1 MSQDQP
7 TPEELTPPTSDRPRR
22 RPRPSSV
29 TQPQTAEQTSETEQT
44 SEASPETAASRI
56 NRRRERLA
64 ANAEQP
70 TSKKPPVTRQ
80 GAQEKPSAEEQG
92 SQNKLSVESQAEISK
107 PAASKSSSNKVLQT
121 VTQVVQSVFNVLKK
135 PIVGTKLYTNNKAR
149 LDAGWKQVQP
159 LVKLLEIL
167 WSKILKPLWNK
178 VIQPLW
184 SKILG
189 LLRPRLPQPLKTL
202 SDQLLTAIVLGPV
215 ILLWWLISS
224 VTSGSPVAQVPAA
237 PPVVVS
243 KPTVSAPVAPPMPTV
258 EAPEIAATVLEPEP
272 EEPQKEVLS
281 VQRQV
286 AEISDRNPDIIPSV
300 QADFEANRLVVQVS
314 DRWYDLS
321 NAEQD
326 DIGLDI
332 LKRSGDLEFEAL
344 ELRDG
349 QGLLVAR
356 DPVVGPNII
365 VLQRHHQA

>member
-7 TPEELTPPTSDRPRR
+7 TPEELTPPTSERPRR
-22 RPRPSSV
+22 RPRPSSAPPS
-29 TQPQTAEQTSETEQT
+29 QMAEPVSEAST
-44 SEASPETAASRI
+44 ASPETAASRI
-56 NRRRERLA
+56 SRRRERLA

-70 TSKKPPVTRQ
+70 LSEKPPVTRQ
-80 GAQEKPSAEEQG
+80 STEEKPSAVERG
-92 SQNKLSVESQAEISK
+92 SQTKPPVEGQGATSK
-107 PAASKSSSNKVLQT
+107 PAASKPSSNKVLQT
-121 VTQVVQSVFNVLKK
+121 ATKVVQSVFNVVKK
-135 PIVGTKLYTNNKAR
+135 PIVGSKLYTNNKAR
-149 LDAGWKQVQP
+149 FDAGWKQVQP
-159 LVKLLEIL
+159 LVKLLGVL
-167 WSKILKPLWNK
+167 WNKLLKPLWNK

-189 LLRPRLPQPLKTL
+189 LLRPRLPNPLKTL

-215 ILLWWLISS
+215 ILIWWLISS
-224 VTSGSPVAQVPAA
+224 LTSGSQVAQVPSA

-243 KPTVSAPVAPPMPTV
+243 KPTVSAPDSTPMPMV
-258 EAPEIAATVLEPEP
+258 KAPEIAAAVEPEP

-326 DIGLDI
+326 EIGLDI

-344 ELRDG
+344 ELRDD